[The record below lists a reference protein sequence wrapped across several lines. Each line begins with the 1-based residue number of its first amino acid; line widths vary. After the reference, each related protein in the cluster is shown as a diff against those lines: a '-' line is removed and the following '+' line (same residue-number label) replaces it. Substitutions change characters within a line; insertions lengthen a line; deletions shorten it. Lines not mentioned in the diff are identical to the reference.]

1 MRISDWSS
9 DVCSSDLRQSIED
22 LQNSTGNLE
31 LQHLIKEADL
41 AGLVEKGYE
50 VRGVFITNVN
60 EDASAV
66 AYLASRSDISVFDGA
81 ALNDNWV
88 PPGEAEPLHTA
99 MTFRLDGLA
108 SIQSKTQITTVYVAL
123 LLPGEWV
130 AMGGIKR

>member
-9 DVCSSDLRQSIED
+9 DVCSSDL
-22 LQNSTGNLE
+22 
-31 LQHLIKEADL
+31 
-41 AGLVEKGYE
+41 
-50 VRGVFITNVN
+50 ITNVN

-88 PPGEAEPLHTA
+88 PPGEAAPVHNA

-108 SIQSKTQITTVYVAL
+108 SIQYKTPDATVYVAPL
-123 LLPGEWV
+123 LAGELVEMAGLQRGELFVWNV
-130 AMGGIKR
+130 RQTLGKTKVKTANAERVNEQPEQKNMSI

>member
-81 ALNDNWV
+81 ALHDNWV
-88 PPGEAEPLHTA
+88 PPGEAAPVHTA
-99 MTFRLDGLA
+99 IPFQIGRA
-108 SIQSKTQITTVYVAL
+108 SC
-123 LLPGEWV
+123 GERV
-130 AMGGIKR
+130 